1 MNIRKTLLK
10 FKKYLAEWARSL
22 DKGLLW
28 AIFLLIVFGVLLT
41 FSASPEV
48 ADRVLAV
55 KDSFHF
61 IKKQIIFLIPSVF
74 LMLGVSMFTPKWIWR
89 TCVIGF
95 IFCFIL
101 LILTPLI
108 GANVKG
114 ARRWIYLFGISVQP
128 SEFMKPVFAVT
139 CAYFLYK
146 GKTLS
151 HFPGGRITAGLWIA
165 VLILLLCQ
173 PDVGMS
179 ITTSCIWGSELFLAG
194 LPILWLIILGILAA
208 ASGVSAYF
216 FFPHVQSRINRF
228 LDPASGD
235 IYQVK
240 TSLEALRNS
249 GWFGRGPG
257 EGIVKARLPDA
268 HTDFILA
275 VAAEEY
281 GFILSA
287 CLVLLFL
294 FILLRG
300 FWIISKQRHF
310 FRMVATTG
318 LLTQFGVQAII
329 NMASTLNLMPT
340 KGMTL
345 PFISYGGSS
354 LLSLALGF
362 GIILSLTRKRSAIG
376 DEE

>member
-1 MNIRKTLLK
+1 MNIRKILLR
-10 FKKYLAEWARSL
+10 FKNYISEWARSL

-28 AIFLLIVFGVLLT
+28 AIFLLIGFGILLT

-48 ADRVLAV
+48 ADRVIAS

-74 LMLGVSMFTPKWIWR
+74 LMLGISMLSPKQIWR
-89 TCVIGF
+89 VCLLGF
-95 IFCFIL
+95 ICCFVL
-101 LILTPLI
+101 LLLTPLI
-108 GANVKG
+108 GSDVKG
-114 ARRWIYLFGISVQP
+114 ARRWIYLFGLSIQP

-139 CAYFLYK
+139 CAFFLYK
-146 GKTLS
+146 GKTLT

-165 VLILLLCQ
+165 VLVLLLCQ

-179 ITTSCIWGSELFLAG
+179 ITMSFIWGSELFLAG
-194 LPILWLIILGILAA
+194 LPILWLISLGILAA
-208 ASGVSAYF
+208 ISGFGAYF

-228 LDPASGD
+228 LDPTSGD

-249 GWFGRGPG
+249 GWFGQGPG

-281 GFILSA
+281 GFVLSS

-300 FWIISKQRHF
+300 FLIIHKQRHF
-310 FRMVATTG
+310 FCMVATAG
-318 LLTQFGVQAII
+318 LLTQFGIQAFI
-329 NMASTLNLMPT
+329 NMASTLNLIPT

-345 PFISYGGSS
+345 PFVSYGGSS

-362 GIILSLTRKRSAIG
+362 GIILSLTRKGSVIG
-376 DEE
+376 DE